1 LMRFLSRRRGQ
12 KGFTLLELMLV
23 VVIIGILAAIAVP
36 LYTGFKKRSKAA
48 EASSLLGAIAV
59 AEKEYK
65 QRWKT
70 YKQSLGRTNIQNDLK
85 LDLSEAAYFE
95 YSVFTGPGWFTAVA
109 VGIEEDVIGV
119 TIRLIHRDGY
129 SDYFLEEGL

>member
-1 LMRFLSRRRGQ
+1 MDRLRKKRGE

-23 VVIIGILAAIAVP
+23 VIIIGILAAIAIP
-36 LYTGFKKRSKAA
+36 IYTGFKKRSKAA

-70 YKQSLGRTNIQNDLK
+70 YKQSLGRTNIQNDLN

-95 YSVFTGPGWFTAVA
+95 YSVFTGPGWFSAIA
-109 VGIEEDVIGV
+109 VGVEEDVVGV
-119 TIRLIHRDGY
+119 TIKLIHRDGY
-129 SDYFLEEGL
+129 SDYFVEEGL